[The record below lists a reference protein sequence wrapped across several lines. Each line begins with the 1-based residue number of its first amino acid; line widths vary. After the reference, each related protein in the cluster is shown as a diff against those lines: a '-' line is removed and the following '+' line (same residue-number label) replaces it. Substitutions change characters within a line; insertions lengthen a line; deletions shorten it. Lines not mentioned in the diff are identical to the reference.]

1 MRTFLIAIALL
12 LTLPVQARTICTE
25 PLVPFC
31 VDISDTYED
40 ELALRRCHQDLTKY
54 TAAIEEY
61 VQCLSKKSDEIAKQ
75 ANEIRRR
82 FDCKERGET
91 NCP

>member
-1 MRTFLIAIALL
+1 MRPFLIAIALL
-12 LTLPVQARTICTE
+12 LTLPVQARMICTE
-25 PLVPFC
+25 PLVPYC

-40 ELALRRCHQDLTKY
+40 ELALRRCRRDIKKY
-54 TAAIEEY
+54 TVAIEEY
-61 VQCLSKKSDEIAKQ
+61 VQCLSKKSDEIAKK
-75 ANEIRRR
+75 ANEMRRR